1 MRVYVDTSALLKRAL
16 QEDESDALEQAL
28 EDHVENGDAIVTST
42 LAGLELGR
50 ALLRVTEGLAVQD
63 GVDDALAG
71 VAERHLTEDVVGLA
85 RRVRPPVLRSLDA
98 IHLATA
104 FVLDAE
110 LMITYDHRLA
120 EACRYNTLRVASPGA
135 ATR

>member
-1 MRVYVDTSALLKRAL
+1 MRVYVDTSALLKRAI
-16 QEDESDALEQAL
+16 QEDESDPLERALER
-28 EDHVENGDAIVTST
+28 HVDDGDAIVTSS

-71 VAERHLTEDVVGLA
+71 VAERHLTEDIVGLA
-85 RRVRPPVLRSLDA
+85 RRVRPSVLRSLDA

-104 FVLDAE
+104 FVLDVE

-120 EACRYNTLRVASPGA
+120 DACRYNALRVAAPGGP
-135 ATR
+135 TR

>member
-1 MRVYVDTSALLKRAL
+1 MRVYVDSSALLKRAF
-16 QEDESDALEQAL
+16 QEDESDALEQVL
-28 EDHVENGDAIVTST
+28 ENHVEDGDAIVTST
-42 LAGLELGR
+42 LAGLEVGR
-50 ALLRVTEGLAVQD
+50 ALLRVAEGLTVQD

-71 VAERHLTEDVVGLA
+71 VVERHITEDIVGLA
-85 RRVRPPVLRSLDA
+85 RRIRPPVLRSLDA

-120 EACRYNTLRVASPGA
+120 DACRYNTLRVAAPS
-135 ATR
+135 